1 MEHQAAQGKDIDEV
15 AEIERQWF
23 EDTRKD
29 IRKERDASKRLRSFS
44 RIGDLESVLQLLPEH
59 VYAFCAGAH
68 PRLGARSPVR
78 LLPRALHK
86 VIVRFA
92 HEPIDINAA
101 DEQRVL
107 SRGGTALHKACEDG
121 HVEVVAALIRNGADI
136 NARRGYFGEETVL
149 MAACAA
155 RRGTHGVQRPDLDTA
170 RLILKSG
177 ADVNLRT
184 PLRRAAYC
192 NHVDVVRLLL
202 EFRAEVD
209 RRDRYGKTPLMAASE
224 EGHDDVVRVLLDAGA
239 DFDANEE
246 TGKRALYYAC
256 AAGHTSTAKLLL
268 DRGADV
274 SARHGKDPFRPV
286 LSSSRKIYKDDKQ
299 KIAEAL
305 IATMRART
313 ARLEAEN
320 AELVA
325 RLARYEANNV

>member
-1 MEHQAAQGKDIDEV
+1 MEHQAAQDKDIDEV

-29 IRKERDASKRLRSFS
+29 IRKERDASKRLRSFA
-44 RIGDLESVLQLLPEH
+44 RIGDLESVSQLLPEG
-59 VYAFCAGAH
+59 VYVFCAGGHA
-68 PRLGARSPVR
+68 RLGAVSPVR
-78 LLPRALHK
+78 ILPRPLVK
-86 VIVRFA
+86 VIARFA

-101 DEQRVL
+101 DEQRGL

-121 HVEVVAALIRNGADI
+121 HVEVAKALIRNGADI

-239 DFDANEE
+239 DVDACEE
-246 TGKRALYYAC
+246 NGKGALYYAC
-256 AAGHTSTAKLLL
+256 YEGHTSTAQLLL
-268 DRGADV
+268 DHGADV
-274 SARHGKDPFRPV
+274 SASNGKDPFRPV
-286 LSSSRKIYKDDKQ
+286 LSSSRAIRKEDKRN
-299 KIAEAL
+299 IGEAL
-305 IATMRART
+305 LAAMRART

-320 AELVA
+320 SELKA
-325 RLARYEANNV
+325 RLARYEARGD